1 MKGFHLSF
9 PLVKCTAHVNGDNAL
24 RLKECHLAPTLKNL
38 VNMSMFTLEL
48 YLNNIPSG
56 VKFPYLNIN

>member
-1 MKGFHLSF
+1 MKGFHLSS
-9 PLVKCTAHVNGDNAL
+9 PWVKCTAHVNGYNPL
-24 RLKECHLAPTLKNL
+24 RFKECHLSLTLKNL

-48 YLNNIPSG
+48 CLNTIPSG

>member
-9 PLVKCTAHVNGDNAL
+9 PRVKRTAHAKGYNPL
-24 RLKECHLAPTLKNL
+24 RFKECHLAPTLKNL

-48 YLNNIPSG
+48 GLNHTPSG